1 MPAMSTSNPGR
12 RFKAL
17 IVIVFATVVSLL
29 AVEAALHILKATGKF
44 DRQLAI
50 FGDPRPP
57 LDTRT
62 GSGMYYAH
70 QYSAYALKPG
80 YTRAPRER
88 INSLGFRGEEIS
100 KLKPD
105 GVYRIVVTGGST
117 TFDVYLPWNESFPF
131 HLQKVLRKRLGTDRI
146 EVINAG
152 LNGATAA
159 ETFHRL
165 PTLILPINPDMVIMY
180 EGFNDMLPRVFNDY
194 QDDYYHFRRSDPNNP
209 PGLSRFFLYRL
220 AMRVLS
226 PSFFH
231 ENYNLARQVW
241 KTQNI
246 PETDTELAQN
256 FLSSNNDAFKFNMD
270 NSIRLLKSWNIK
282 VVLATFAMAPD
293 IWHWQEIIPPYMWEI
308 GIAENNDSIRAL
320 AKQHSLTLVPFAEA
334 PFERG
339 AADLQSQ
346 MFDDSIHNSIAG
358 NQFKAEI
365 FADSVAPLIA
375 TKLGLAVPSPSP
387 YAATAAAAPETA
399 LTQQAN

>member
-1 MPAMSTSNPGR
+1 MPAMSKNNPGR
-12 RFKAL
+12 RFQAAF
-17 IVIVFATVVSLL
+17 VIVFSVLISLV
-29 AVEAALHILKATGKF
+29 AVEATLHILKATGKF
-44 DRQLAI
+44 DRQLEI

-57 LDTRT
+57 LDTKT

-70 QYSAYALKPG
+70 QYTAYALKPG
-80 YTRAPRER
+80 YARYPREQ

-100 KLKPD
+100 KIKPD

-131 HLQKVLRKRLGTDRI
+131 HLQQVLRKRLGTDRI

-152 LNGATAA
+152 LNGATTS

-231 ENYNLARQVW
+231 ENYNLARIVW
-241 KTQNI
+241 KTENI

-256 FLSSNNDAFKFNMD
+256 FLSSNNHAFEFNLD
-270 NSIRLLKSWNIK
+270 NSIRLLQSWNIE
-282 VVLATFAMAPD
+282 VVLATFALAPD

-308 GIAENNDSIRAL
+308 GIGENNDSIRAL

-339 AADLQSQ
+339 AADYQAR
-346 MFDDSIHNSIAG
+346 MWDDSIHNSIPG

-365 FADSVAPLIA
+365 FADSIAPIIA
-375 TKLGLAVPSPSP
+375 NKLGLEVPAPSR
-387 YAATAAAAPETA
+387 YEVATAATPVPASTK
-399 LTQQAN
+399 QAN